1 MRKNPAARK
10 PQIEKSPGAVF
21 KVDQFAHRH
30 FWPLLGTVLL
40 LALLLRIADLP
51 ADPPPDLSWSF
62 APYTD
67 ESLNTYSARNFILY
81 GNWQKDDFLPFCI
94 YPLVNILV
102 ALVFKFL
109 GIGFVQVKLISVL
122 SGVLGVLTMA
132 LLIRHAAQ
140 ETTALLTS
148 LLLALSYPLVMYSRL
163 GLVETVQI
171 LFLLLTGLFWVK
183 SFKKP
188 VLMLPA
194 GFFAFATFL
203 LVKIS
208 AVFLLPVLFILFI
221 DRWLLVRANEQ
232 ERRRLFLTLS
242 WFLAGAGSAILIW
255 FGVVFLPYRAQY
267 LQYVLRH
274 SSESP
279 AGHPTTLIG
288 YLFNT
293 FTVGLAS
300 KLFSRLVWLA
310 LVGFLTLP
318 LLAKRENPSFRYL
331 LLWFVFGVL
340 MLGYMNY
347 RPPRY
352 EIILLPPLIGAA
364 GVTVREWLHRSK
376 RASPFPHARP
386 RSLNILIYAF
396 YCWPLALQLLLY
408 LSSFRLYPQPG
419 NEFNITLIAFI
430 ASSIVIGTGSWLYR
444 FLSRKRTPMLGTIIA
459 LLILL
464 FSLRLDLG
472 QFFHWFSN
480 RTYTLI
486 TATRDL
492 DQILPENAVVAG
504 SWAPPLMI
512 ESRKRAIAVTDWANI
527 DDPINRFGVTHIVLG
542 ENEADHLLQERIPE
556 EIREKMKPIRQYRI
570 RGQLLTVYSLF

>member
-1 MRKNPAARK
+1 MRKKTASRK
-10 PQIEKSPGAVF
+10 PQLDKSHEFVF
-21 KVDQFAHRH
+21 KVERFAHRR
-30 FWPLLGTVLL
+30 FWLLLGVILL
-40 LALLLRIADLP
+40 LALLLRIADLR

-94 YPLVNILV
+94 YPLVNIIV

-122 SGVLGVLTMA
+122 SGVLGVLALA
-132 LLIRHAAQ
+132 LLIRKITQ
-140 ETTALLTS
+140 ETAALFAS
-148 LLLALSYPLVMYSRL
+148 MLLALSYPLVMYSRL
-163 GLVETVQI
+163 GLVESVQI

-183 SFKKP
+183 SSEKP

-194 GFFAFATFL
+194 GFFAFTTFL

-221 DRWLLVRANEQ
+221 DRGLSVRTDEKK
-232 ERRRLFLTLS
+232 RRLFFS
-242 WFLAGAGSAILIW
+242 SFIWFIAGAVSAVLIW
-255 FGVVFLPYRAQY
+255 LLVVFLPYRAQY

-279 AGHPTTLIG
+279 AGHPTTLFG

-293 FTVGLAS
+293 FTVGLRS
-300 KLFSRLVWLA
+300 KLFPRLVWVA

-318 LLAKRENPSFRYL
+318 LLAKRENPALRYL
-331 LLWFVFGVL
+331 LLWFVFGAL

-364 GVTVREWLHRSK
+364 GIAISRLLFTTRE
-376 RASPFPHARP
+376 PFWVQKP
-386 RSLNILIYAF
+386 RRLNTLLYSI

-408 LSSFRLYPQPG
+408 FSGFRLYPQPG
-419 NEFNITLIAFI
+419 NESSLLVLALGISFVVIATAAWF
-430 ASSIVIGTGSWLYR
+430 SR
-444 FLSRKRTPMLGTIIA
+444 FLPEKQTPPLGSILA
-459 LLILL
+459 MLILL
-464 FSLRLDLG
+464 FSFRLDIG
-472 QFFHWFSN
+472 QFVNWFSH
-480 RTYTLI
+480 RTYVLI
-486 TATRDL
+486 SSAQELNRL
-492 DQILPENAVVAG
+492 LPENAVLAG

-512 ESRKRAIAVTDWANI
+512 ESRKKTVAVTDWANI
-527 DDPINRFGVTHIVLG
+527 DDPINRFGVTHLILG
-542 ENEADHLLQERIPE
+542 ENEVDNLLQGKIPP
-556 EIREKMKPIRQYRI
+556 EIRAQMKPLRQYRI
-570 RGQLLTVYSLF
+570 RGQLLTLYSLF